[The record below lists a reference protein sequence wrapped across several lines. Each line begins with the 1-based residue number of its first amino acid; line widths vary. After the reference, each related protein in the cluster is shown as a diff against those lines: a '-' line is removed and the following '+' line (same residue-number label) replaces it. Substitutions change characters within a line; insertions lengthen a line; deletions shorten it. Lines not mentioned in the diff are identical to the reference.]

1 MFSFVLGFMCVHIIS
16 SIIHRVYKHEILM
29 RQLGLVVFPFGCVLS
44 CWVVPWVFCGLVGPG
59 PAAAS
64 AGTGRAAAAPASGCL
79 LVWRLGGAGAPP
91 ATFADA
97 RQPNRG
103 LDLEHAPARP
113 ELPYAVAI
121 CTGTRACCPLP
132 RPEGL
137 HCRGSGECRRPR
149 PMATAACWSATEL
162 RLALALGHIRAPGTR
177 GSLHRTCLST
187 RCICERDLPRNRS
200 RTSPQRRGQA
210 QDSDIQST

>member
-29 RQLGLVVFPFGCVLS
+29 RQPGLVVFPFGCVLS

-59 PAAAS
+59 SAAAS

-103 LDLEHAPARP
+103 LEHAPAR
-113 ELPYAVAI
+113 AAI
-121 CTGTRACCPLP
+121 CSGHLHRHQGMLPLAPSRRPPLP
-132 RPEGL
+132 RQRGIPAAEADGNSGL
-137 HCRGSGECRRPR
+137 LISNR
-149 PMATAACWSATEL
+149 TAAGA
-162 RLALALGHIRAPGTR
+162 GTR
-177 GSLHRTCLST
+177 PYPCAWAS
-187 RCICERDLPRNRS
+187 
-200 RTSPQRRGQA
+200 
-210 QDSDIQST
+210 